1 MIVQGAFGTSA
12 QPTKRGLFTP
22 LGLDAILLPGM
33 GNQTLVSLSQ
43 FCAGGTSGHRNI
55 GVFTH
60 EGCRMFTL
68 NSALPALQLLSES
81 GHEVARGIIQDGIYV
96 QESA

>member
-1 MIVQGAFGTSA
+1 
-12 QPTKRGLFTP
+12 
-22 LGLDAILLPGM
+22 
-33 GNQTLVSLSQ
+33 
-43 FCAGGTSGHRNI
+43 
-55 GVFTH
+55 
-60 EGCRMFTL
+60 MFTL